1 MIDPNRQRELTQK
14 AIAGDRPALEEL
26 LLKNCDALAEHIRPK
41 LAGPLQSWISVEDI
55 LQETFFRAFQHIGRF
70 EPKSDRSFLAW
81 LKTIAESRIID
92 AIKHQKRKKRGGDM
106 RRVDGAQDIFQTSVA
121 DLMGMLAED
130 EGGTPSQNV
139 ANHEAVQAMQ
149 VAIASLP
156 EEQRQAVLL
165 RFFRQK
171 TLEETGNQMDR
182 SPEAVRGLLRR
193 AKKTLRQQMQH
204 TSLWLSKR

>member
-14 AIAGDRPALEEL
+14 AIAGDGPALEEL
-26 LLKNCDALAEHIRPK
+26 LLSHCDAVAEHIRPK
-41 LAGPLQSWISVEDI
+41 LAGPLQSLVSVEDI
-55 LQETFFRAFQHIGRF
+55 LQETFFRAFQQISRF

-106 RRVDGAQDIFQTSVA
+106 RRVDAVQDIYKTSVA

-130 EGGTPSQNV
+130 DGGTPSQNV
-139 ANHEAVQAMQ
+139 ANDEAVQAMQ

-156 EEQRQAVLL
+156 DEQRQAVLL

-171 TLEETGNQMDR
+171 SLEEAGNQMDR

-193 AKKTLRQQMQH
+193 AKYALRERMQR
-204 TSLWLSKR
+204 TSMWISKR

>member
-1 MIDPNRQRELTQK
+1 
-14 AIAGDRPALEEL
+14 
-26 LLKNCDALAEHIRPK
+26 
-41 LAGPLQSWISVEDI
+41 
-55 LQETFFRAFQHIGRF
+55 
-70 EPKSDRSFLAW
+70 
-81 LKTIAESRIID
+81 
-92 AIKHQKRKKRGGDM
+92 
-106 RRVDGAQDIFQTSVA
+106 
-121 DLMGMLAED
+121 
-130 EGGTPSQNV
+130 
-139 ANHEAVQAMQ
+139 MQ

-193 AKKTLRQQMQH
+193 AKKTLRQQMQR